1 MASNIT
7 ERDANSPSG
16 DGRVDQ
22 YTEGH
27 PDQAGLSQQQATP
40 APHTVGY
47 RSTYFGTGTTQEAE
61 VTDDASAA
69 TALMQLQASE
79 RNKSYAH
86 VTDRSEEGPHT
97 QRSAPDMTHFYTH
110 RPTRLYQ
117 SRSDTGPV
125 QLGMIK
131 QEIMNS
137 TLHTH
142 HKVTRIAKIAWYMTL
157 SQI

>member
-27 PDQAGLSQQQATP
+27 PDSQQQTTP

-69 TALMQLQASE
+69 TALMQLQGSE
-79 RNKSYAH
+79 R
-86 VTDRSEEGPHT
+86 TE
-97 QRSAPDMTHFYTH
+97 M
-110 RPTRLYQ
+110 Q
-117 SRSDTGPV
+117 SNDTGT
-125 QLGMIK
+125 L
-131 QEIMNS
+131 QEVLRGNG
-137 TLHTH
+137 LH
-142 HKVTRIAKIAWYMTL
+142 
-157 SQI
+157 QI